1 MRFTI
6 LTQYYPPE
14 TGAPQN
20 RLSDLALQLKYEG
33 HEITVLTAM
42 PNYPQNQIHDNYKG
56 KYFISE
62 SINEIVILRSWIYVG
77 KSHSVIP
84 RLFNYFSFVISSFI
98 WGILKLKKQDIIIC
112 ESPPL
117 FLGLTG
123 WLLSRIKRSKFI
135 FNISDLWPESAEKLG
150 VITNKSL
157 LKMAERLELFLYR
170 KSFLITGQTQG
181 IVQNIKERTHLENL
195 HWLPNGI
202 SDDVVNLNLNKGE
215 CRKNFNLSD
224 DSFIFSYTGVM
235 GHAQGLEI
243 IIHAAEKFISKN
255 VIIIFCGDGPELESL
270 KTLADK
276 SGLNNFIFTGAV
288 DKKVALQVVAASDAA
303 IIPLKRLDL
312 FKGAIPSKIFE
323 NCALGKPILLGVDG
337 EARELFINQANAGIY
352 FEPENVNELSSAMEN
367 LYEDKTLCTT
377 LGQNG
382 KQFVLSKFSRKQIA
396 VDFLEVLKKKQSTEL

>member
-77 KSHSVIP
+77 KSRSVIP

-123 WLLSRIKRSKFI
+123 WLLSRIKRS
-135 FNISDLWPESAEKLG
+135 
-150 VITNKSL
+150 
-157 LKMAERLELFLYR
+157 
-170 KSFLITGQTQG
+170 
-181 IVQNIKERTHLENL
+181 
-195 HWLPNGI
+195 
-202 SDDVVNLNLNKGE
+202 
-215 CRKNFNLSD
+215 
-224 DSFIFSYTGVM
+224 
-235 GHAQGLEI
+235 
-243 IIHAAEKFISKN
+243 
-255 VIIIFCGDGPELESL
+255 
-270 KTLADK
+270 
-276 SGLNNFIFTGAV
+276 
-288 DKKVALQVVAASDAA
+288 
-303 IIPLKRLDL
+303 
-312 FKGAIPSKIFE
+312 
-323 NCALGKPILLGVDG
+323 
-337 EARELFINQANAGIY
+337 
-352 FEPENVNELSSAMEN
+352 
-367 LYEDKTLCTT
+367 
-377 LGQNG
+377 
-382 KQFVLSKFSRKQIA
+382 
-396 VDFLEVLKKKQSTEL
+396 

>member
-77 KSHSVIP
+77 KSRSVIP

-181 IVQNIKERTHLENL
+181 IIQNIKERTHLENL

-276 SGLNNFIFTGAV
+276 SG
-288 DKKVALQVVAASDAA
+288 
-303 IIPLKRLDL
+303 
-312 FKGAIPSKIFE
+312 
-323 NCALGKPILLGVDG
+323 
-337 EARELFINQANAGIY
+337 
-352 FEPENVNELSSAMEN
+352 
-367 LYEDKTLCTT
+367 
-377 LGQNG
+377 
-382 KQFVLSKFSRKQIA
+382 
-396 VDFLEVLKKKQSTEL
+396 

>member
-1 MRFTI
+1 
-6 LTQYYPPE
+6 
-14 TGAPQN
+14 
-20 RLSDLALQLKYEG
+20 
-33 HEITVLTAM
+33 
-42 PNYPQNQIHDNYKG
+42 
-56 KYFISE
+56 
-62 SINEIVILRSWIYVG
+62 
-77 KSHSVIP
+77 
-84 RLFNYFSFVISSFI
+84 
-98 WGILKLKKQDIIIC
+98 
-112 ESPPL
+112 
-117 FLGLTG
+117 
-123 WLLSRIKRSKFI
+123 
-135 FNISDLWPESAEKLG
+135 
-150 VITNKSL
+150 
-157 LKMAERLELFLYR
+157 MAERLELFLYR

-181 IVQNIKERTHLENL
+181 IIQNIKERTHLENL

-396 VDFLEVLKKKQSTEL
+396 VDFLEVLKKKQSAESLHIYPRDRQRHRGR